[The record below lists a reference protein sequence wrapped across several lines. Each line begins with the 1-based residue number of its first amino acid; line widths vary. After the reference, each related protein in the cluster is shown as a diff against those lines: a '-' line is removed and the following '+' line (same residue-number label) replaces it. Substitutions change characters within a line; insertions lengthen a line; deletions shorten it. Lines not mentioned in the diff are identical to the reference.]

1 MNEAWQLT
9 VTHYSCACQTT
20 EDSNSPSLT
29 KLEER
34 TLLVKEVSGKSSIRE
49 SDEHNVLL
57 CETAARKSA
66 VLKNLLFPHEIWYF
80 SFIYELIFMKQ
91 TAL

>member
-57 CETAARKSA
+57 SVKQLQELFEATSGPCEKCLAKIELIIDATAA
-66 VLKNLLFPHEIWYF
+66 
-80 SFIYELIFMKQ
+80 
-91 TAL
+91 